1 MRTPLRNLLFF
12 GLVFF
17 PHALYTASSPVKVR
31 VAGEIR
37 VQSDP
42 QSAIAAPER
51 CPGSSVLGPP
61 WSDGGRTPEQCEGV
75 ECTAWPA
82 IRAGGEPLVTC
93 VSPHHL

>member
-61 WSDGGRTPEQCEGV
+61 WSDGDVLQSNV
-75 ECTAWPA
+75 
-82 IRAGGEPLVTC
+82 RASSALHGQRSERVGNRW
-93 VSPHHL
+93 